1 MTNNYLALNEIAKD
15 GSIIVIS
22 NIDGVFIANILDV
35 KENIRA
41 RSESK
46 DLNEALRLLD
56 IEALYIIKRLYRN
69 ESLAFLRK
77 MLSAINTAQ
86 DKDYSVKYFSP
97 LDTLEIVDNHI
108 DRVIVRIFLKDI
120 DALAFTKFEDSADET
135 LNKMIT
141 AFLTITSYSNLTEEI
156 RANDIVFGVI
166 E

>member
-22 NIDGVFIANILDV
+22 NIDGIFIANILDV

-77 MLSAINTAQ
+77 MLSVINTAQ

-108 DRVIVRIFLKDI
+108 NRVIVRIFLKDI
-120 DALAFTKFEDSADET
+120 DELAFTKFEDSADET

-141 AFLTITSYSNLTEEI
+141 AFLTITSYSNLIEEI

>member
-1 MTNNYLALNEIAKD
+1 MNNYLALTEIAKD

-22 NIDGVFIANILDV
+22 NIDGVFIANLLDT
-35 KENIRA
+35 KENRRA
-41 RSESK
+41 SSKNK
-46 DLNEALRLLD
+46 DLNEALRLID
-56 IEALYIIKRLYRN
+56 KEALSIIKSLYRN
-69 ESLAFLRK
+69 ESLEKKKK

-108 DRVIVRIFLKDI
+108 NRVIVRIFLKDI
-120 DALAFTKFEDSADET
+120 DELAFTKFEDSADET

-141 AFLTITSYSNLTEEI
+141 AFLTITSYSNLIEEI
-156 RANDIVFGVI
+156 RANDIVFGVT

>member
-22 NIDGVFIANILDV
+22 NINDAFIANILDI

-56 IEALYIIKRLYRN
+56 IEALYIIKSHYRN

-77 MLSAINTAQ
+77 MLSVINTAQ

-108 DRVIVRIFLKDI
+108 NRVIVRIFLKDI
-120 DALAFTKFEDSADET
+120 DELAFTKFEDSADET

-141 AFLTITSYSNLTEEI
+141 AFLTITSYSNLIEEI
-156 RANDIVFGVI
+156 RADDIIFGVI

>member
-22 NIDGVFIANILDV
+22 NINDTFIANILDI

-56 IEALYIIKRLYRN
+56 IEALHIIKSVYRN
-69 ESLAFLRK
+69 RSLAFLRK
-77 MLSAINTAQ
+77 MLSAINCAQ
-86 DKDYSVKYFSP
+86 DKDYSVRYFSP
-97 LDTLEIVDNHI
+97 LETLEIVDNHI
-108 DRVIVRIFLKDI
+108 GGVIIRIFLKDV
-120 DALAFTKFEDSADET
+120 DELAFTQFEDSADET

-141 AFLTITSYSNLTEEI
+141 AFLTITSYSNLMEEI
-156 RANDIVFGVI
+156 RANDIVFGVT

>member
-22 NIDGVFIANILDV
+22 NINDTFIANILDV

-56 IEALYIIKRLYRN
+56 IEALYIIKRLYHN

-77 MLSAINTAQ
+77 MLSAVNTAQ

-97 LDTLEIVDNHI
+97 LDTLEIVDNRI
-108 DRVIVRIFLKDI
+108 NRVIVRIFLKDI
-120 DALAFTKFEDSADET
+120 DELAFTKFEDSADET

-141 AFLTITSYSNLTEEI
+141 AFLTITSYSNLIEEI